1 MNTTENV
8 HGHEVLRL
16 VAGAPTPLTR
26 AELDNQITRLFGAEA
41 RFCTCSAADMTRDEL
56 LGFLLAKGKIVERH
70 GRLATDP
77 SRICQDGGGEH
88 HED

>member
-1 MNTTENV
+1 MNTTENI

-16 VAGAPTPLTR
+16 VHNAPKALTR
-26 AELDNQITRLFGAEA
+26 AELESEITRRFGAEA

-77 SRICQDGGGEH
+77 SRICDHGEH
-88 HED
+88 HHED